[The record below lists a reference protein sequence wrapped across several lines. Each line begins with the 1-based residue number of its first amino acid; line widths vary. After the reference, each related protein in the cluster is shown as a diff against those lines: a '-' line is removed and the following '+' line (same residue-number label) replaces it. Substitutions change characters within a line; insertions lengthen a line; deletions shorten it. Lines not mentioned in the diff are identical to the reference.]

1 MSKKRIF
8 QIVVGCLAI
17 ILIIS
22 YIGMKFS
29 YQNKEIELRN
39 EAKAQQ
45 ESNKVIYDKVWKTI
59 AQVAQVADKYESAFQ
74 KIYLKVMDARYSK
87 ESDQLLFKFVQE
99 QNPNLSTELY
109 SQINDA
115 VSANRAEFANVQKRL
130 IDIKR
135 EHDNVRMIFPG
146 SWWLSDKPEIILQ
159 IVTSTKT
166 EQVFST
172 GKEDDINVF
181 LK

>member
-1 MSKKRIF
+1 MSPKRII
-8 QIVVGCLAI
+8 QIVAACLAV
-17 ILIIS
+17 ILVIS

-39 EAKAQQ
+39 QAKAQQ

-59 AQVAQVADKYESAFQ
+59 AQIAQVADKYENAF
-74 KIYLKVMDARYSK
+74 KEIYVKVMDARYGK
-87 ESDQLLFKFVQE
+87 EGDQLLFKFVQE
-99 QNPNLSTELY
+99 QNPNFSTELY
-109 SQINDA
+109 SQITDA
-115 VSANRAEFANVQKRL
+115 IRANRAEFANVQKRL

-135 EHDNVRMIFPG
+135 EHDNIRMTFPG
-146 SWWLSDKPEIILQ
+146 SWWNGDKPEIVLQ

-166 EQVFST
+166 EKAFST

-181 LK
+181 SK